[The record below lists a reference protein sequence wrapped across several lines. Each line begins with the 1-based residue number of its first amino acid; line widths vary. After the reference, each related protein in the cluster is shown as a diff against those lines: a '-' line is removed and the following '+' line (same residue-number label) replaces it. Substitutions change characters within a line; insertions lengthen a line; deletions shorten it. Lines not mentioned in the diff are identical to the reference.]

1 MPCLSVV
8 TWSSGFTSSSSSL
21 MNFFSWPH
29 ILSNLILPLIIY
41 LLFLSTGEQTPART
55 AGFPWMFTFLWS
67 SCMYFL
73 NLLPFLFI
81 ISMSSSCLCLPLTPF
96 SLHYYSITLS
106 VFTPF
111 HRSESLVY
119 CSAAKLHYCIIM
131 HSAGIQSLSL
141 YALSVYGY
149 VWHPCSFVLT
159 FETHTPIF
167 SSSL

>member
-111 HRSESLVY
+111 IGLNRLFTVLQLNFTIVLS
-119 CSAAKLHYCIIM
+119 CI
-131 HSAGIQSLSL
+131 QQEFNPCL
-141 YALSVYGY
+141 YTRYLCMGMCDIPV
-149 VWHPCSFVLT
+149 HLC
-159 FETHTPIF
+159 
-167 SSSL
+167 